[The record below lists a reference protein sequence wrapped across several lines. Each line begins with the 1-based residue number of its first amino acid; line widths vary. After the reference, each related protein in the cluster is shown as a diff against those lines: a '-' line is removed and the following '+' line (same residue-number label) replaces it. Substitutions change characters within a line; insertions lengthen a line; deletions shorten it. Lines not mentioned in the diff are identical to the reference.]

1 LPPSGGVP
9 ATLRL
14 AARHPI
20 AVIKANATRSL
31 RHLVSTPRLA
41 RDAFYSKDIPVERLD
56 AYFARLQDESYR
68 AFLDMLALDLPRPAR
83 VKTPMLVLGAE
94 RDTFFTRDEVE
105 ATARAYRAEV
115 AFFPMAHN
123 MMLEDGWEDV
133 AGYIVAWLAGLRP
146 LPG

>member
-1 LPPSGGVP
+1 VTCG
-9 ATLRL
+9 RL

-20 AVIKANATRSL
+20 AVTKANATRSL
-31 RHLVSTPRLA
+31 RHLVSTPQLA
-41 RDAFYSKDIPVERLD
+41 RDAFYSKDIPVERLN

-68 AFLDMLALDLPRPAR
+68 ALLDMLALDLPRPAR
-83 VKTPMLVLGAE
+83 VKIPVLVLGAE

-123 MMLEDGWEDV
+123 MMLEDGWEDI